1 MFAHDSARESDEDDE
16 DYVQHEDVSS
26 SMSDEE
32 EVKDTIIRD
41 SLHYTKFHSVRNVED
56 THVRKQLQAYTYI
69 DVEDDEAAFQ
79 QLEE

>member
-1 MFAHDSARESDEDDE
+1 MFAHDAAHESDDEDDGVDE
-16 DYVQHEDVSS
+16 DYVQHEGDVSS

-56 THVRKQLQAYTYI
+56 THVRRQL
-69 DVEDDEAAFQ
+69 
-79 QLEE
+79 